1 MNKVILAAAF
11 VLGLSG
17 SAFALTTLDETH
29 NGQTVAV
36 PGATKSRGVFA
47 PAAQVTPHGVVAT
60 APIGSDVDVD
70 VDGNDIEIDVSPK
83 SRGLLGVGFLGL

>member
-1 MNKVILAAAF
+1 MNKFFLTSAIVLA
-11 VLGLSG
+11 LTG
-17 SAFALTTLDETH
+17 SAMALTTQDETH
-29 NGQTVAV
+29 NGKTVAV
-36 PGATKSRGVFA
+36 PGAQKSRGVFA

-60 APIGSDVDVD
+60 APVGSDVDVD

>member
-1 MNKVILAAAF
+1 MNKFFLTSAI
-11 VLGLSG
+11 VLGLTG
-17 SAFALTTLDETH
+17 SAMALTTHDETH
-29 NGQTVAV
+29 NGRTVAV
-36 PGATKSRGVFA
+36 PGAQHSRGVFA